1 MHFKIKATTQS
12 PNKTASVSSVVRGP
26 PDWFISLTNTLPP
39 HKIHAVRSSFYPS
52 AHYVQITNTYE
63 LHRTHKALSPS
74 RSIDKSEGQW
84 KIHVSQS
91 MLHTLHYGH
100 ANASHTCLLIKI
112 VVVVVFCR
120 YVCGGRLSNSSLVR
134 RALHNPPKINTQ
146 FLSFT
151 FEKQKIYLF
160 TFIQSTSQAPHTH
173 TLCFF
178 VFDFV
183 HHIKQ

>member
-1 MHFKIKATTQS
+1 
-12 PNKTASVSSVVRGP
+12 
-26 PDWFISLTNTLPP
+26 
-39 HKIHAVRSSFYPS
+39 
-52 AHYVQITNTYE
+52 
-63 LHRTHKALSPS
+63 
-74 RSIDKSEGQW
+74 
-84 KIHVSQS
+84 

-160 TFIQSTSQAPHTH
+160 TFIQSTSQAAHTH
-173 TLCFF
+173 TLLLRIRFCASHKTIIT
-178 VFDFV
+178 V
-183 HHIKQ
+183 ILSSSQKSLELGR